1 MRQLKVYPTNKSTI
15 ESTTHI
21 EVDLFFIII
30 FTLQTVVITYWDID
44 FQSLKTYRFLTP
56 RARGLP
62 GGVLGRVQICD
73 MQQH

>member
-1 MRQLKVYPTNKSTI
+1 MPQLKVYPTNKSTI

-44 FQSLKTYRFLTP
+44 FQYL
-56 RARGLP
+56 
-62 GGVLGRVQICD
+62 
-73 MQQH
+73 

>member
-1 MRQLKVYPTNKSTI
+1 MRQLKVYPTNKSNI

-44 FQSLKTYRFLTP
+44 FQSL
-56 RARGLP
+56 
-62 GGVLGRVQICD
+62 
-73 MQQH
+73 